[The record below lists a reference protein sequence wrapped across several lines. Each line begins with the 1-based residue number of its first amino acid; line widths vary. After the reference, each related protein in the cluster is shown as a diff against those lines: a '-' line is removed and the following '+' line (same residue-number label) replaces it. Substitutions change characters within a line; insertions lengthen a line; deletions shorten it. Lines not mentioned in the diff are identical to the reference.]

1 MLLFTQIFLLLLSL
15 ATALQLWLSW
25 RQIRHVRAHRAAV
38 PEPFAAQVSLE
49 EHQKAADYTIARSRL
64 GMIELVY
71 GAVLLLGWTLGGG
84 LDLLDGLWRS
94 LGLWSEEWRHL
105 WTGTGFML
113 SFFIIGSLLEL
124 PFGLYRTFRLEARFG
139 FNKTTPRLFVAD
151 LFKGLLLS
159 LLIGTPLLLLVLWLM
174 QVMGDAWWLYVWA
187 VWIGFTL
194 LMLWAYPSF
203 IAPLFNKFQP
213 LEEGELRGRIEQLL
227 ERCGFASDGIFVM
240 DGSRRSSH
248 GNAYFS
254 GLGNHKRIVFF
265 DTLLQSLDGD
275 EIEAVLAHEL
285 GHFRRRHIAKRLLV
299 MAAISL
305 GALALLG
312 WLGGWFGFYYGLGVS
327 HGSDYMA
334 LTLFI
339 LCAPLLGVFLQPLM
353 VASSRRHEFEA
364 DDYAA
369 EQSSAEHLISALVRL
384 YRENASSLTPDPL
397 HSAFHDSHP
406 PAPVRIAHLSARMS
420 AN

>member
-38 PEPFAAQVSLE
+38 PEPFATQVSLE
-49 EHQKAADYTIARSRL
+49 EHQKAADYTIARSHL

-265 DTLLQSLDGD
+265 DTLLESLDGD

-353 VASSRRHEFEA
+353 AASSRRHEFEA